1 MLLGYNYLVILLNM
15 KTAVF
20 IPDPIFDEA
29 EKVAER
35 RGISRSQLYAEA
47 LQKMLDEEITAQ
59 LNQVYGGLV
68 SQNDSVLTQ
77 MQALSIE
84 PEVWEEAP
92 KRATPAAVKEESSKR
107 KPTGV
112 NRAKR

>member
-1 MLLGYNYLVILLNM
+1 M

-29 EKVAER
+29 EKVAQR
-35 RGISRSQLYAEA
+35 KGISRSQLYAEA
-47 LQKMLDEEITAQ
+47 LQKLLDEEITAR
-59 LNQVYGGLV
+59 LNELYGKLEP
-68 SQNDSVLTQ
+68 SSDPVLTH

-92 KRATPAAVKEESSKR
+92 KRKSKGAT
-107 KPTGV
+107 
-112 NRAKR
+112 RAKR

>member
-1 MLLGYNYLVILLNM
+1 M
-15 KTAVF
+15 KTAIF

-29 EKVAER
+29 EKVAKQ

-59 LNQVYGGLV
+59 LNRVYGGLA
-68 SQNDSVLTQ
+68 SQNDPVLTQ

-92 KRATPAAVKEESSKR
+92 KRATPATAREEAPKR
-107 KPTGV
+107 KPKGA